1 MNNGTVEFTDFDG
14 NTQLTLPPK
23 NSNRGPKKFQEPSV
37 ATILLGRKS
46 RNFIRSVFDIFILLF
61 RSWPLYLIRFK
72 IAEFWSEIR
81 VVVTCITVQASTKK
95 L

>member
-37 ATILLGRKS
+37 ATILLGKKS
-46 RNFIRSVFDIFILLF
+46 RNFIRPISVKFVIIN
-61 RSWPLYLIRFK
+61 
-72 IAEFWSEIR
+72 
-81 VVVTCITVQASTKK
+81 
-95 L
+95 

>member
-23 NSNRGPKKFQEPSV
+23 TSNRGPKKFQEPSV

-46 RNFIRSVFDIFILLF
+46 RNFIRSIFDIYILFNFDLGLF
-61 RSWPLYLIRFK
+61 S
-72 IAEFWSEIR
+72 
-81 VVVTCITVQASTKK
+81 
-95 L
+95 